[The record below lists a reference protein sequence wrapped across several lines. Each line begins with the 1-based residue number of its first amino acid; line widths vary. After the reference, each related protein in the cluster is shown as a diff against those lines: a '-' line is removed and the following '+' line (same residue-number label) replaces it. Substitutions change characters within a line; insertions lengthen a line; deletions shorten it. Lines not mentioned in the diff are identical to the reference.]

1 MKRVVFIRFCRNAV
15 LVFAILIFFLLNFQ
29 YYHQKLSP
37 AYFLLGLTVVFSLFL
52 ILLVT
57 GEISSRNM
65 LITIDRE
72 TEKLRLKIGDYKL
85 ESEILAA
92 LNNIIEVFS
101 QEPDLETVMSR
112 VAVSLRKLFRGETVL
127 VWVYSGKF
135 SRTSLRVVEGGEF
148 KMDEEVIEEVILR
161 GNSVLINNLASFS
174 KFKSFVKAGFV
185 SILIAPLKRRKEVY
199 GLLGVFCR
207 SGRNFSSKDL
217 DLLTVV
223 SRQISLLIENAEL
236 LDKTKLLSLTDGLTD
251 LYNRRHFQEVIK
263 TEIEKAKK
271 NNWKLSLA
279 MSDLDYFK
287 NYNDTNGHL
296 AGDKAL
302 RQVANLLKEGTKGSD
317 TVARYGGEEFVIIFP
332 NTTKENSL
340 KICQKL
346 KENIKDFKFPD
357 EEKQPNND
365 FTISIGLATFPD
377 DATLP
382 EELIGKADAA
392 LYQAKE
398 SGRDRVCGY
407 LPKMLK

>member
-1 MKRVVFIRFCRNAV
+1 MKRVIFVGFCRNMV
-15 LVFAILIFFLLNFQ
+15 LVFAASIFFFFFLNFQ
-29 YYHQKLSP
+29 YYHQEIP
-37 AYFLLGLTVVFSLFL
+37 PIYFLLGLTAVFLSVL
-52 ILLVT
+52 ILLAIA
-57 GEISSRNM
+57 EISSRNT
-65 LITIDRE
+65 LTTLGRE
-72 TEKLRLKIGDYKL
+72 TETLRLKIGDYKL
-85 ESEILAA
+85 ESELLAA

-101 QEPDLETVMSR
+101 QEPDVETVISR
-112 VAVSLRKLFRGETVL
+112 VAISLRQLFRGETVL
-127 VWVYSGKF
+127 VWVYSGK
-135 SRTSLRVVEGGEF
+135 SSNISLRVVEGEEF
-148 KMDEEVIEEVILR
+148 KMDDEAIEEVILR

-174 KFKSFVKAGFV
+174 KYKSFVEAGFV
-185 SILIAPLKRRKEVY
+185 SILIAPLKRRNEVY

-207 SGRNFSSKDL
+207 FGRNFSSKDL
-217 DLLTVV
+217 DLLTVA
-223 SRQISLLIENAEL
+223 SRQISLLIENADL

-251 LYNRRHFQEVIK
+251 LYNRRHFQKVIE

-302 RQVANLLKEGTKGSD
+302 RQVANLFKEGTKGSD
-317 TVARYGGEEFVIIFP
+317 TVARYGGEEFAIIFP

-340 KICQKL
+340 KVCQRL
-346 KENIKDFKFPD
+346 GESIKAFKFPN
-357 EEKQPNND
+357 EEKQPNKD
-365 FTISIGLATFPD
+365 FTISIGLATFPN

-398 SGRDRVCGY
+398 SGRDRVCAT
-407 LPKMLK
+407 

>member
-1 MKRVVFIRFCRNAV
+1 MKRAVFVRFFRDAALILAGAIFSFLNFRYYRQEIPTTYFFWGFNVVF
-15 LVFAILIFFLLNFQ
+15 LL
-29 YYHQKLSP
+29 LS
-37 AYFLLGLTVVFSLFL
+37 

-57 GEISSRNM
+57 EEISSKNT
-65 LITIDRE
+65 LAALGRE
-72 TEKLRLKIGDYKL
+72 AETLRLKTGDYRL
-85 ESEILAA
+85 ESELFTA

-101 QEPDLETVMSR
+101 QEPDLGAVISR
-112 VAVSLRKLFRGETVL
+112 VAVSLRKMFRGETVL
-127 VWVYSGKF
+127 VWVYSGK
-135 SRTSLRVVEGGEF
+135 SSNTSLRVVEGEEF
-148 KMDEEVIEEVILR
+148 KMDEEAIEEVILR

-174 KFKSFVKAGFV
+174 KYKNFVKAGFV
-185 SILIAPLKRRKEVY
+185 SILIAPLKRRTEVY

-217 DLLTVV
+217 DLLTVA
-223 SRQISLLIENAEL
+223 SRQVGLLIENVEL
-236 LDKTKLLSLTDGLTD
+236 LDKTKLLSLTDGLTE

-302 RQVANLLKEGTKGSD
+302 RQIARLLKEGTKGSD

-340 KICQKL
+340 KVCQRL
-346 KENIKDFKFPD
+346 KESIKAFQFPG
-357 EEKQPNND
+357 EEKQPNKD

-377 DATLP
+377 DATRP

-398 SGRDRVCGY
+398 SGRDKVC
-407 LPKMLK
+407 PV